1 MTTLWTDADAAA
13 ATGGLATAPF
23 AASGVSIDTRSLQ
36 AGDLFVALAGAR
48 DGHEFVADAFARG
61 AAAAMVSATPSG
73 VGASVPLL
81 RVEETLEGLRGLGRA
96 ARERASATVLGVT
109 GSVGK
114 TSTKEALAAVL
125 GAQAP
130 THAAAASYNN
140 HIGVP
145 LTLARMPPAS
155 QYAVLEFGM
164 NHPGEISPLARLAR
178 PHVAVITTVEAVHIE
193 FFENEEGIADEK
205 AAIMDGLEPGGA
217 VVLNRDNRHFA
228 RLAAAAEARGIGRI
242 LTFGTDPLADVRLL
256 SWEAEGWAL
265 STRVSVLGREF
276 PLRLASPGLHA
287 ARNACAVLAASFAA
301 GANPEAALPILE
313 GLVPAGGRGRRRA
326 IALPGGEATLL
337 DDSYNASPASVRA
350 ALAVLAAVPARR
362 RIAVLGDMRE
372 LGAHAEDAHHALAA
386 PIVTAGVDTVF
397 CCGPLMRGLYE
408 ALPTSLRGGHAPDS
422 KALLPMLRAVI
433 APGDVVLVKGSLGS
447 RMGPLAEALA
457 GGTTPAA
464 TLAGGKA

>member
-1 MTTLWTDADAAA
+1 MTALWTAADAAA
-13 ATGGLATAPF
+13 ATGGTASAPF
-23 AASGVSIDTRSLQ
+23 VASGVSIDTRSLKP
-36 AGDLFVALAGAR
+36 GDLFVALAGAR
-48 DGHEFVADAFARG
+48 DGHAFVADAFARG
-61 AAAAMVSATPSG
+61 AAAAMVSATPPALG
-73 VGASVPLL
+73 EAAPLL

-96 ARERASATVLGVT
+96 ARKRAPATVLGIT

-125 GAQAP
+125 RAQAP

-145 LTLARMPPAS
+145 LTLARMPPTA
-155 QYAVLEFGM
+155 QYAVLEIGM

-193 FFENEEGIADEK
+193 FFESEEGIADEK

-228 RLAAAAEARGIGRI
+228 RLVAAAEARGVGRI
-242 LTFGTDPLADVRLL
+242 LTFGTDPLSDVRLL

-265 STRVSVLGREF
+265 SARVSVLGRAF

-287 ARNACAVLAASFAA
+287 ARNACAVLAAAFAA
-301 GANPEAALPILE
+301 GADPEAALPVLE
-313 GLVPAGGRGRRRA
+313 GLAPAGGRGRRGV
-326 IALPGGEATLL
+326 IPLPEGEATLL
-337 DDSYNASPASVRA
+337 DDSYNASPVSVRA
-350 ALAVLAAVPARR
+350 ALAVLATVPAAR

-372 LGAHAEDAHHALAA
+372 LGSHAEAEHRALAA
-386 PIVTAGVDTVF
+386 PIAAAGIDTVF

-408 ALPTSLRGGHAPDS
+408 ALPVSLRGGHAPDS
-422 KALLPMLRAVI
+422 AALLPMLRAAI

-447 RMGPLAEALA
+447 RMGPLAAALA
-457 GGTTPAA
+457 GAA
-464 TLAGGKA
+464 NRATGGNA